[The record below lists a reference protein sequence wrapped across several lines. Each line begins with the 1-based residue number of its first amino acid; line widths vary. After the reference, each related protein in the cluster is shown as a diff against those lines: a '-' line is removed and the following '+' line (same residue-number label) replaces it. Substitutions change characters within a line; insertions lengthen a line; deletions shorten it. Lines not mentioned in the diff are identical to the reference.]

1 MQGYGIFD
9 GPHNSTLVNG
19 LKEWGSNA
27 VRVPLNEDCWL
38 GINGVK
44 PQYAAENYQNAIGEY
59 VRMLTD
65 AGMVAIVELH
75 WTAPGSDKATGQK
88 PMPDMDHSVEFW
100 KSVAKFFMDNDKV
113 IFELFNEPYP
123 DGGQWNSTEG
133 WRCFRDGGS
142 CSGVNYQ
149 AAGMQTL
156 LNAVRGTGAKNVILA
171 GGLAWSNSLAQWL
184 QYKPTDQ
191 LNNLGAS
198 WHSYNFNYCKEKSC
212 WETSVGRVKAQYPVV
227 ATEFGENDCSGGY
240 VTPLMQWMDSVG
252 MSYLAWTYNAWDCKS
267 GPALIS
273 SYDNGGV
280 PTGYGTAVKNHY
292 SKLTVHV

>member
-1 MQGYGIFD
+1 MI
-9 GPHNSTLVNG
+9 
-19 LKEWGSNA
+19 
-27 VRVPLNEDCWL
+27 
-38 GINGVK
+38 
-44 PQYAAENYQNAIGEY
+44 
-59 VRMLTD
+59 
-65 AGMVAIVELH
+65 
-75 WTAPGSDKATGQK
+75 
-88 PMPDMDHSVEFW
+88 
-100 KSVAKFFMDNDKV
+100 
-113 IFELFNEPYP
+113 
-123 DGGQWNSTEG
+123 
-133 WRCFRDGGS
+133 
-142 CSGVNYQ
+142 
-149 AAGMQTL
+149 
-156 LNAVRGTGAKNVILA
+156 AKNVILA

-198 WHSYNFNYCKEKSC
+198 WHSYNFNYCKERSC

-240 VTPLMQWMDSVG
+240 VTPLMEWMDSVS